1 MSTKIRTETHRSTAT
16 VHGGRPLFMTA
27 IYHSDFRA
35 GGPYDISPEEWTFQI
50 QFTDIQ
56 YDRRRRRI
64 TRSGSVAG
72 GLQSLGE
79 NQLEVLFEHDYD
91 TESTDPPHLVWY
103 RHRIARFD
111 VERYGYLV
119 LDPRDHVLD
128 AMEWDFL
135 GRDAGDALTRFDQ
148 VESFLNQPTVD
159 VPHARLL
166 FHLRPGQ

>member
-1 MSTKIRTETHRSTAT
+1 MSTKPSIETDRGTTT
-16 VHGGRPLFMTA
+16 VHGGLPLFMTA
-27 IYHSDFRA
+27 VYHSDFQ
-35 GGPYDISPEEWTFQI
+35 GGDPYDIPPTEWTFQI
-50 QFTDIQ
+50 QFTDIR
-56 YDRRRRRI
+56 YDRRARRI

-79 NQLEVLFEHDYD
+79 NELEVLFEHTYGNG
-91 TESTDPPHLVWY
+91 ETDAPRLVWY
-103 RHRIARFD
+103 RHRIARFG

-119 LDPRDHVLD
+119 LDPRDQVLD

-135 GRDAGDALTRFDQ
+135 ARDPGDALTRFEQ

-166 FHLRPGQ
+166 FHLRPTQ